1 MKRLDKVEWLLILS
15 ALALMFVLG
24 AWVAEAITR

>member
-1 MKRLDKVEWLLILS
+1 MIGGGTHRAGGF

-24 AWVAEAITR
+24 APLGNPA